1 MTDIIGTRQILGE
14 LQEKWGWL
22 LVFGIIFLVLGII
35 GLGMTFFLTK
45 IVALY
50 VGFLI
55 LIGGVSQLYL
65 AFSTKGWKG
74 SILNILIGILYIIV
88 GIEIIANPVLAS
100 VVLTLLLAITILVI
114 GVVRIILALQ
124 LRPLENWIWTLIGG
138 LITVLLGIMI
148 LAKWPASGLWVIGLF
163 IAIEMIVNGWSLI
176 TVALAAKQQNNQKI
190 TP

>member
-1 MTDIIGTRQILGE
+1 MTDIINAKQILGE
-14 LQEKWGWL
+14 LQEKWGWIL
-22 LVFGIIFLVLGII
+22 ALGIIFLVLGVI

-50 VGFLI
+50 IGFLI

-74 SILNILIGILYIIV
+74 SILTILIGILYIIV
-88 GIEIIANPVLAS
+88 GIEIIANPALAS
-100 VVLTLLLAITILVI
+100 VVLTLLLGITILVI
-114 GVVRIILALQ
+114 GISRIIFALY
-124 LRPLENWIWTLIGG
+124 LRPLQNWNWTLIGG
-138 LITVLLGIMI
+138 LITLLLGLMI

-176 TVALAAKQQNNQKI
+176 TVALTAKATK
-190 TP
+190 